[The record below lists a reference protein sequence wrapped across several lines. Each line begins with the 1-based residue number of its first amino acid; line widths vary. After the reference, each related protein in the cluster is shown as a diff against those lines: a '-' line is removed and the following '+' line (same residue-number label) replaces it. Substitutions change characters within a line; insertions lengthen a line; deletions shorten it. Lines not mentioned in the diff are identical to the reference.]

1 MNPTCKPGLKMN
13 PNIKKNLENYDVVDP
28 RDKEEMMEDAKE
40 VSTIQI
46 STWSNSI
53 QNELTRIIF
62 HQVDACRHNLS
73 HSQTDQRGD

>member
-46 STWSNSI
+46 ST
-53 QNELTRIIF
+53 
-62 HQVDACRHNLS
+62 
-73 HSQTDQRGD
+73 